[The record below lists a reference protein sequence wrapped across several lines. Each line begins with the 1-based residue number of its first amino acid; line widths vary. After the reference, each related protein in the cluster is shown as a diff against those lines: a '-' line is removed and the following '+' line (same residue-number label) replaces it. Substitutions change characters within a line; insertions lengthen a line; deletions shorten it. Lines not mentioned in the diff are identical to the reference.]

1 MANLPLSIAVGDY
14 DHMRDLTTGR
24 VHPDGIEIRP
34 INAPTEEMF
43 FRFIKFQEFDVS
55 EVSFAK
61 ALAMVSQPNPWLVLI
76 PVFPSRAFRHSS
88 IYVGRQAKINR
99 PKDLIGKKVGL
110 PEWAQTASIY
120 SRGLLAHEYGVD
132 LTSIDWYQAGVNN
145 AGRKEKVTIKLP
157 SGIRYTACPDK
168 SLSEMLLSG
177 EIDAALSARPPN
189 AFLHHPD
196 QVTRLFNDYRALELE
211 YWQRTQIFPIMHVI
225 AIKKTVYEANR
236 WIARSLMTAFEE
248 AKNRS
253 LERAADI
260 TASYYP
266 IPWTADYA
274 QASQNILGQDFWPYG
289 FKENASTL
297 EAFTQYAFEHGI
309 TPRKMAIDEIFVP
322 EVLESVK
329 V

>member
-24 VHPDGIEIRP
+24 VVPDGIEVRP
-34 INAPTEEMF
+34 INVPTEEMF

-88 IYVGRQAKINR
+88 IYVRQDGDIKT
-99 PKDLIGKKVGL
+99 PMDLAGKKIGI

-120 SRGLLAHEYGVD
+120 SRGMLAHEYGVD
-132 LTSIDWYQAGVNN
+132 LTSIEWFQAGVND
-145 AGRKEKVTIKLP
+145 AGRREKVKLNLP
-157 SGIRYTACPDK
+157 AGIRYTACPDK
-168 SLSEMLLSG
+168 SISQMLLSG
-177 EIDAALSARPPN
+177 EIDAALSARAPD
-189 AFLHHPD
+189 AFIHHPE
-196 QVTRLFNDYRALELE
+196 VVKRLFTNYREVEQE

-225 AIKKTVYEANR
+225 AIKRTVYEANP
-236 WIARSLMTAFEE
+236 WIARSLMNAFEL
-248 AKNRS
+248 AKDRS

-266 IPWTADYA
+266 IPWAADYA
-274 QASQNILGQDFWPYG
+274 HASQAILGKDFWPYG
-289 FKENASTL
+289 FNENASTL

-309 TPRKMAIDEIFVP
+309 TSRKMAIDEIFVP
-322 EVLESVK
+322 EVREKVK